1 MSIIF
6 QTKTCKIFKQSDS
19 KYKLNFDNGEKF
31 NHFFSFIKKKLNMS
45 NNSLFLMLLK

>member
-6 QTKTCKIFKQSDS
+6 KTNTCKIIKKADS

-31 NHFFSFIKKKLNMS
+31 NHFFSFIKKKIKY
-45 NNSLFLMLLK
+45 FQ